1 MHTVELLDA
10 ALATARSLGYQVRF
24 EWLGGSGGGSC
35 ELKGQKCIFVDM
47 ALTSAEQL
55 VHVAEALGLDRMSL
69 PLPAAAVPVPFLPVR
84 KSA

>member
-24 EWLGGSGGGSC
+24 EWLGGSCGGSC

-55 VHVAEALGLDRMSL
+55 AHVAEALGLDRMRL
-69 PLPAAAVPVPFLPVR
+69 PLPPAVEPTPILPSR
-84 KSA
+84 KCA